1 VTDPEINSCTFKH
14 KLNYCTALP
23 SMMVRTVKLQLK
35 SYGLLHSTSSRSSLQ
50 SSINSFQQFAAKAP
64 NATPFLT
71 VNILSSGSVHKKKL
85 WFSAFTR

>member
-1 VTDPEINSCTFKH
+1 
-14 KLNYCTALP
+14 
-23 SMMVRTVKLQLK
+23 MMVRTVKLQLK

-71 VNILSSGSVHKKKL
+71 VNILSSGSVHKKSYGFL
-85 WFSAFTR
+85 HLQDNCSLQAFDTSR